1 MATRPAGGVVND
13 TDIGRCVQK
22 ALDAY
27 FRDLDGE
34 RPAPLHDMVMA
45 CVERPLLEYV
55 MTLVDGNQTE
65 AAEVLGMTR
74 NTLRKK
80 LKVYGLL

>member
-1 MATRPAGGVVND
+1 MATRPARRVVSD
-13 TDIGRCVQK
+13 SDIGRCVQK

-45 CVERPLLEYV
+45 CVERPLPEYV
-55 MTLVDGNQTE
+55 MALADGNQTE

-80 LKVYGLL
+80 LKAYGLL

>member
-1 MATRPAGGVVND
+1 MANRPARRVENEN
-13 TDIGRCVQK
+13 DIGRCVRR

-45 CVERPLLEYV
+45 CVEMPLLEYV
-55 MTLVDGNQTE
+55 MAQVEGNQTL
-65 AAEVLGMTR
+65 AAEILGMNR

-80 LKVYGLL
+80 LKFYGLI